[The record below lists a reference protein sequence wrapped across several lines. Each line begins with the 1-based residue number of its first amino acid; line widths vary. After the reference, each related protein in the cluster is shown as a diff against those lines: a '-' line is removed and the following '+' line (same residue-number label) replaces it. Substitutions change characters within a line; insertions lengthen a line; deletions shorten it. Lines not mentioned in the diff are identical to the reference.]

1 MKIFKVNVVALS
13 TLYVLSIFIALFT
26 FSAQPVGAIDNGCP
40 AGQKPGISNV
50 SGRPN
55 PNKCYA
61 ECNTTEVATIEVN
74 CTEQGDVKKSPDKD
88 IKCPP
93 TTTRGNITDNNKN
106 NDDRNKCYVCQTQGE
121 VKGMCTDY
129 EFPDDGKKCPE
140 GLYRGILRDQDPSKC
155 YRCDANGCQDA
166 NQGVVS
172 NSVDAC
178 ENTNRDCIE
187 RQRREHEQYIQS
199 IRDGAPAGFTVPGP
213 NDTINGS
220 RNAQL
225 FCNYY
230 KAPEETRI
238 DTNYVYRACIIGY
251 EVGYG
256 RGNICSELYLFGAN
270 ATHKDFPNSH
280 AKRFRAYVNTL
291 DNETKKLLISQSIA
305 ACEDGWNQYRV
316 DYWYCNGNQ
325 GCQRALRQDASRV
338 IDPGPAP
345 TREIINGSNSP
356 TPAGIVFQTG
366 TPTQTCGSIQTAY
379 FSCGGGGNDIQTSSF
394 WQILEIILNILI
406 GMVAIGAVG
415 GLVFGAVKYSSAG
428 DNATQVSDAK
438 NIIKNVIIGLVL
450 FLSMWAIIQYFIPG
464 GIL

>member
-1 MKIFKVNVVALS
+1 MKRYFLFLLPLYILASMVSALVVPSADVRADVSYSCPAGQTKGS
-13 TLYVLSIFIALFT
+13 TGYGQDIRYCYT
-26 FSAQPVGAIDNGCP
+26 NGCP
-40 AGQKPGISNV
+40 AGQAPGDGFTTGSNV
-50 SGRPN
+50 R
-55 PNKCYA
+55 KCYEKVDDGNQVVGPRYEA
-61 ECNTTEVATIEVN
+61 R
-74 CTEQGDVKKSPDKD
+74 GDV
-88 IKCPP
+88 
-93 TTTRGNITDNNKN
+93 GNREKRDFLKVDNG
-106 NDDRNKCYVCQTQGE
+106 DDQ
-121 VKGMCTDY
+121 
-129 EFPDDGKKCPE
+129 KCPE
-140 GLYRGILRDQDPSKC
+140 GLWRGGIQGDQDSSKC
-155 YRCDANGCQDA
+155 YTCTPGGCQESG
-166 NQGVVS
+166 QSTVHK
-172 NSVDAC
+172 SVDAC
-178 ENTNRDCIE
+178 NNSNQQCIE

-213 NDTINGS
+213 NDTISGS

-345 TREIINGSNSP
+345 TREVINGSNSP

-394 WQILEIILNILI
+394 WQILQLILNILI
-406 GMVAIGAVG
+406 GMVAIAAVG

-428 DNATQVSDAK
+428 DNASQVSDAK